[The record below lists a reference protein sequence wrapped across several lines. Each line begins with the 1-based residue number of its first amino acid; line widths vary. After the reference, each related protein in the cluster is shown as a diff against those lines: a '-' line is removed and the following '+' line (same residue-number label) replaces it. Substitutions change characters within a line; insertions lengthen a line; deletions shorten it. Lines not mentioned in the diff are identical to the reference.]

1 MAVYV
6 AMIMLGLFLPVAAV
20 FGYLAIAVFHLA
32 PVHLLRK
39 KSTPHS

>member
-20 FGYLAIAVFHLA
+20 FGYLAIAVFYLA